1 MHKIN
6 RSLKKKVVTKQ
17 KAELLKKWEKDL
29 FFLQGSSYSP
39 AELNP
44 STINHPA
51 STSSFT
57 MSGIAKI
64 AVDSESK
71 KNRLNGTLINN
82 TMAPIIP
89 QTDRNRGTSFD

>member
-57 MSGIAKI
+57 MSGIAKRFHWRFLSG
-64 AVDSESK
+64 ACFTVY
-71 KNRLNGTLINN
+71 NVRACPAT
-82 TMAPIIP
+82 
-89 QTDRNRGTSFD
+89 